1 MDYHHTGCVCSSAEQ
16 LGLIMSPPDTLD
28 FWALEVFA
36 CYNEYGFRESDASEA
51 EAEQWDDF
59 IASLPSN
66 RRRPPSHITTTD
78 ETDPF
83 RKCEVTGQL
92 GECIKFTAVWL

>member
-1 MDYHHTGCVCSSAEQ
+1 
-16 LGLIMSPPDTLD
+16 MSPPDTLD